1 MLKYNAKRIRRKR
14 SCWKN
19 EKENYIQIAEKESV
33 GNGMCRVD
41 IVMSP
46 ESFEFVGRVA
56 DKMNIFINECLLK
69 LFEKREADGE
79 DYSGKEASDEDTE

>member
-1 MLKYNAKRIRRKR
+1 MRKEFDER
-14 SCWKN
+14 EAVGKN

>member
-1 MLKYNAKRIRRKR
+1 MRKEFDEKEAVG
-14 SCWKN
+14 KN

-41 IVMSP
+41 IVMLP

-56 DKMNIFINECLLK
+56 DKMNIFINKCLLK
-69 LFEKREADGE
+69 RFEKREADGE